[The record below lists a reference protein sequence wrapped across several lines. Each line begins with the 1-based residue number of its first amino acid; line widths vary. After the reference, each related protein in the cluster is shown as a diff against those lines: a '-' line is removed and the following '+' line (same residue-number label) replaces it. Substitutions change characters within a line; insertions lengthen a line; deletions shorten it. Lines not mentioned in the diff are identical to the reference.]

1 MMASERAITGTDAL
15 TPSRYQAVPPT
26 TVTIATC
33 GQPPTRRVHCM
44 MTLGWEPSSAVCTG
58 SLQMKRLFSSVRQSL
73 RVASSDSVSALAG
86 GPLLMRALGCSQV
99 PQ

>member
-15 TPSRYQAVPPT
+15 TPSRYQAVPST

-44 MTLGWEPSSAVCTG
+44 MTLG
-58 SLQMKRLFSSVRQSL
+58 
-73 RVASSDSVSALAG
+73 
-86 GPLLMRALGCSQV
+86 
-99 PQ
+99 